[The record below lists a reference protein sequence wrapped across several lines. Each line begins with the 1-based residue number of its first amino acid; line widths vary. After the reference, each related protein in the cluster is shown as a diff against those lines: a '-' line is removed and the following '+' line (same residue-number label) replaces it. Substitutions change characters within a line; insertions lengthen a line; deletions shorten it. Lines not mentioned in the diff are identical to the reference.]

1 MKILIINP
9 PAFRGNDYIR
19 EGRCMQTKSSWASL
33 WMPLSLAYIAA
44 FLRKEGSEIKL
55 IDCIAKKMK
64 AEKLIKIAKDFSPGL
79 IVINTAFPSIKGD
92 METAARFKK
101 ALPSAKIA
109 SIGLYPTLFEDK
121 FLEEF
126 STPDFAVIGEPE
138 WVIKNLVKTL
148 EIGENLDKVD
158 GLIWRK
164 TPTPNPSPASVVTGE
179 GSKSDIVVNQPQ
191 KIEENDL
198 DELPFPARDLLNNEA
213 YRLPTD
219 RKKFTLLSV
228 GRGCPFN
235 CSYCAA
241 HTYYGK
247 KFRRRTVK
255 SVIDEI
261 EECLNKYGI
270 KSFLFWGESFT
281 LDYLYGEAIC
291 DEIMNRGLKITWSA
305 ASRADTLN
313 EKLLKKMKQAGCILL
328 GLGIESANQEV
339 LDRAKKGISLEK
351 IKRAIKMVKE
361 AGISSMGHFVFGL
374 PGDTKESA
382 KETMKFACGS
392 GVNYAQFY
400 CAIPYPKT
408 ELGRIAKKN
417 DWIETKN
424 YSEFDLTK
432 SVMRNEALSSA
443 QIKKFRDKAYR
454 KFYFRPKMIKQTMK
468 EVSSFRSFL
477 EILNFMKWIK
487 PKS

>member
-44 FLRKEGSEIKL
+44 VLRKEGNEIKL
-55 IDCIAKKMK
+55 IDCIAERMK
-64 AEKLIKIAKDFSPGL
+64 AEKLIKIAKDFLPNL

-92 METAARFKK
+92 MEVAAEFKK
-101 ALPSAKIA
+101 ALPSANIA
-109 SIGLYPTLFEDK
+109 IFGLYPTLFEDK

-126 STPDFAVIGEPE
+126 SAPDFAVIGEPE
-138 WVIKNLVKTL
+138 WVIKNLVKKL
-148 EIGENLDKVD
+148 EAGKELEEVD
-158 GLIWRK
+158 GLVWRE
-164 TPTPNPSPASVVTGE
+164 GE
-179 GSKSDIVVNQPQ
+179 RIIVNQSQ
-191 KIEENDL
+191 KIEENNL

-219 RKKFTLLSV
+219 GKKFTLLSV
-228 GRGCPFN
+228 GRGCPFT

-241 HTYYGK
+241 NTYYGK
-247 KFRRRTVK
+247 EFRKRAVK
-255 SVIDEI
+255 SVVDEI
-261 EECLNKYGI
+261 EECLKKYGI

-281 LDYLYGEAIC
+281 LDSAYGEAIC
-291 DEIMNRGLKITWSA
+291 DEIVNRGLKIKWSTT
-305 ASRADTLN
+305 SRVDTLN
-313 EKLLKKMKQAGCILL
+313 ENLLKKMKQAGCILL

-339 LDRAKKGISLEK
+339 LDRARKGTNLEK
-351 IKRAIKMVKE
+351 IKKAIKMVKE

-382 KETMKFACGS
+382 EETVKFARKS

-400 CAIPYPKT
+400 CAIPYPRT
-408 ELGRIAKKN
+408 ELGRIAEEN
-417 DWIETKN
+417 NWVETKD
-424 YSEFDLTK
+424 YSQFDLTK
-432 SVMRNEALSSA
+432 SVMRNETLTSR
-443 QIKKFRDKAYR
+443 QIKKFRDKAYL
-454 KFYFRPKMIKQTMK
+454 KFYFRPKMLKQTMG
-468 EVSSFRSFL
+468 EVSSLRSFL

-487 PKS
+487 PKK